1 LSIDDYVAQFASIV
15 DACSIVARY
24 RLQVDRK
31 TKEIAFISGRIDFRD
46 GSILDVKEFIEKTEK
61 GTEKYKYA
69 YNYRQDSE
77 TIFRYD
83 NAPDPRAKG
92 LPSFPYHKHLRSGE
106 LVASLQIT
114 LPEVLVEIERM
125 QVS

>member
-46 GSILDVKEFIEKTEK
+46 GSILDVKEFIEKTENE
-61 GTEKYKYA
+61 TEKYKYA

-106 LVASLQIT
+106 LVASLPIT
-114 LPEVLVEIERM
+114 LSEVLVEIERM